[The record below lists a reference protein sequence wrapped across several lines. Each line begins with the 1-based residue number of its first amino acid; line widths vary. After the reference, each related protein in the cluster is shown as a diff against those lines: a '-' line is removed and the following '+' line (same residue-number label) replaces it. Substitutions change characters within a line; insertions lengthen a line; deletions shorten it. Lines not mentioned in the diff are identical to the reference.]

1 MERLAAAP
9 KLFSRVA
16 EIAFYLIW
24 TAITVITSYW
34 LGQKSYSWMPPQA
47 TLEAQEVDDLFSFLV
62 TLGSAVFLGI
72 FGMIA
77 HSIITC
83 RADAGDF
90 SEGHPVRR
98 NTWIEIIWTGIPALL
113 VVWISLR
120 AIHVYSLLD
129 LQGLATF
136 TQTPIRSESVVPD
149 ALYNGS
155 VAPDGRQQP
164 ARAIAQMP
172 RAAETVD
179 VVAKQWAWSFHYR
192 EQDIISSELH
202 LLVNQRTKLVLTSP
216 DVLHGFYV
224 PAFRIK
230 QDIIPERDIDF
241 IFSPTLE
248 GKYRLQDSQFSGT
261 FFPLMQADVYVES
274 LTDYESWISQVSKN
288 PETRT
293 DRVADL
299 SAKERANPP
308 DFWGHGWAIAAPSTA
323 PPSTAKAD
331 ADLAPSAFTTTVPSS
346 PPENS

>member
-1 MERLAAAP
+1 MPTQQSGKQNHHPDAFSQSPPP

-24 TAITVITSYW
+24 TAITVIVSYW

-47 TLEAQEVDDLFSFLV
+47 TLEAQKVDDLFSFLV
-62 TLGSAVFLGI
+62 TLGSVVFLGI

-77 HSIITC
+77 HSIVTC
-83 RADAGDF
+83 RAERGDF

-98 NTWIEIIWTGIPALL
+98 NTWVEIVWTGIPALL

-136 TQTPIRSESVVPD
+136 TQAPIRSEYAVPSASSD
-149 ALYNGS
+149 QS
-155 VAPDGRQQP
+155 
-164 ARAIAQMP
+164 IAQMP

-192 EQDIISSELH
+192 EQDITSAELH

-230 QDIIPERDIDF
+230 QDIVPDRDINF

-274 LTDYESWISQVSKN
+274 PADYESWFSQLSKS

-299 SAKERANPP
+299 SAQERANPP
-308 DFWGHGWAIAAPSTA
+308 DLWGHRWAISSPAA
-323 PPSTAKAD
+323 AD
-331 ADLAPSAFTTTVPSS
+331 AAANPLTPSASTDKAPSA
-346 PPENS
+346 PPKNS